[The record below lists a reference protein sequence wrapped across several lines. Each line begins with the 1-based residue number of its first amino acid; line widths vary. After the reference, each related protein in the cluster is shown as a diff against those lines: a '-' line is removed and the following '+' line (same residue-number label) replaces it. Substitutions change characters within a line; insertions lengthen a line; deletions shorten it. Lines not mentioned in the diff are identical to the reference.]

1 MEETFLKTKT
11 CRVKCKIQKKNSILY
26 ENPFV
31 SVNVE
36 EKNVNILGKQFR
48 LFTLTYKVSS
58 FLSFHQQQ
66 QQQ

>member
-1 MEETFLKTKT
+1 MTMDETFLKTKT
-11 CRVKCKIQKKNSILY
+11 SRVKCKIQKKNSILF

-36 EKNVNILGKQFR
+36 EKKVNILGKQFS

-66 QQQ
+66 Q